1 MTPSDRA
8 LVMTK
13 HHANRLSFGVLLAF
27 FRDHGRFPRIAAE
40 VDRPVVEEVARQLA
54 IGVPG
59 DFSLKLSERTAER
72 HRAEIRLETDR
83 LGWSFIIH
91 RTDRPASE
99 LLLKLHEQLGSG
111 RDGTGINRWH
121 AIGHPERRA

>member
-1 MTPSDRA
+1 MSDLWSPIAEVHSTIAQLSATGAQGHVVQIMTRRR
-8 LVMTK
+8 
-13 HHANRLSFGVLLAF
+13 NAF
-27 FRDHGRFPRIAAE
+27 FRADRIHRAGRTTITAGRAETWRDDYASRIA
-40 VDRPVVEEVARQLA
+40 
-54 IGVPG
+54 
-59 DFSLKLSERTAER
+59 R

-99 LLLKLHEQLGSG
+99 LLLKLHEQLGAG

-121 AIGHPERRA
+121 ALGQPERRA